1 MRYREPA
8 TGSIAALG
16 LALIASVT
24 LLLVLSSG
32 LTFYQ
37 DTWSFLMHRQ
47 EFSADAF
54 LKPHNEHIVLIP
66 VAIEKLLVEAFGMTS
81 AAPEYVLLTLMLAA
95 NSILL
100 FVYARRRVGSWPAV
114 AAATLL
120 LFVGPA
126 WQVLLWPFEIGFVGS
141 IGVGIGA
148 LLAIER
154 EDALGDRV
162 ACLLLALAVGFS
174 NLGLTFVVAV
184 AVDVL
189 QRRRERGLGRAY
201 VVAIPLLLFGVWYL
215 GWGHTAESHVS
226 LHNVLVSPLYLLN
239 GLASS
244 IDSVLGLTRV
254 PFVLGADQPGWG
266 WPLLVVAVVLVIWRG
281 LRNPGVYP
289 PRLWPAAAATA
300 TFWLLTAFN
309 YTEGREATA
318 SRYAYAGAVFLLLV
332 AAELLRGVRF
342 GRPALWAMGAVTI
355 AAALANL
362 APLIDGRD
370 FLEEQTVLTRAD
382 TGAIDIASRTVP
394 PYFGLTPEI
403 AGTPS
408 LIDINATEYLPAVR
422 AHGSPGYSPEE
433 LETAAEAGR
442 KQADIVL
449 SQALPISTDTYL
461 QAFDPDAAGGE
472 NCVTAGS
479 GGGSG
484 ADLPVF
490 AGVTR
495 IELAPG
501 PPAEF
506 SLRRF
511 ARGEYPVTTEGAPGN
526 SMTLLRIPRDSAA
539 QPWHLQVD
547 ASQRALVCR

>member
-1 MRYREPA
+1 
-8 TGSIAALG
+8 
-16 LALIASVT
+16 VV

-47 EFSADAF
+47 ELSADAF

-66 VAIEKLLVEAFGMTS
+66 VAIEKLLVGAFGMTS

-100 FVYARRRVGSWPAV
+100 FVYARRRVGDWPAV

-174 NLGLTFVVAV
+174 NLGLTFVVAA

-189 QRRRERGLGRAY
+189 QRRRQRGLGRAY
-201 VVAIPLLLFGVWYL
+201 MVAIPLLLFGAWYL

-226 LHNVLVSPLYLLN
+226 PHNVLVSPLYLLN

-244 IDSVLGLTRV
+244 LDSLLGLTRV
-254 PFVLGADQPGWG
+254 PFIGADQPGWG
-266 WPLLVVAVVLVIWRG
+266 WPLLIVAAGLVVWRQ
-281 LRNPGVYP
+281 LRSPGFS
-289 PRLWPAAAATA
+289 PRLWPVAAATA

-309 YTEGREATA
+309 YTQGREATA

-342 GRPALWAMGAVTI
+342 GRPALWAIGAVTI

-362 APLIDGRD
+362 APLTDGRD
-370 FLEEQTVLTRAD
+370 FLERETVLTRAD
-382 TGAIDIASRTVP
+382 TGAIDIASRTVQ
-394 PYFGLTPEI
+394 PYFALTPEI

-408 LIDINATEYLPAVR
+408 LIDVNAAEYLPAVR
-422 AHGSPGYSPEE
+422 EHGSPGYSPEE

-461 QAFDPDAAGGE
+461 QAYDADGAGGE
-472 NCVTAGS
+472 NCVTVGS

-511 ARGEYPVTTEGAPGN
+511 ARGEYPVSTEGAPGN

-539 QPWHLQVD
+539 QPWHLRVD
-547 ASQRALVCR
+547 ARQRALVCR